1 MNDYVTNGNILN
13 QAIREHDK
21 ALEDYMRNRFREW
34 CKEYKESVYSN
45 SAMRRWKAKRFEE

>member
-21 ALEDYMRNRFREW
+21 ALEEYMRNRFREW